1 MEAAPGRARARAIR
15 TCARHIWKHHE
26 AWVNARALHLDRH
39 FATPVNQLRKQNGFL
54 HPCEPLNPTS
64 RKQASKQENTIVLGG
79 LMRHL
84 KCGGYKNAQ
93 PSTCST
99 SVGPWPGSQG
109 RLVGKEDSALP
120 GSAARR
126 AAAYRSRSAASISGG
141 GCAATSPTRA
151 GADGGTCEADAASAS
166 LAAGAQCAEGGSGGG
181 VCGSGAGGG
190 TELTGEALDMALVDG
205 RSASVGGAPGPSE
218 LRRRGELAG
227 EEGCERRLG
236 ELAGEGSAREAPRV
250 GCASEGTR
258 SAELSAERCDVARGD
273 ERMGEEGCE

>member
-1 MEAAPGRARARAIR
+1 LEAAPGRARARAIR

-26 AWVNARALHLDRH
+26 AWVNARALHLDVLEMLDRH
-39 FATPVNQLRKQNGFL
+39 FATPVNQLRKQNGFHIRANL
-54 HPCEPLNPTS
+54 FSQLA
-64 RKQASKQENTIVLGG
+64 ASKQTIVLGG

-166 LAAGAQCAEGGSGGG
+166 LAAGA
-181 VCGSGAGGG
+181 
-190 TELTGEALDMALVDG
+190 
-205 RSASVGGAPGPSE
+205 P
-218 LRRRGELAG
+218 
-227 EEGCERRLG
+227 
-236 ELAGEGSAREAPRV
+236 
-250 GCASEGTR
+250 
-258 SAELSAERCDVARGD
+258 
-273 ERMGEEGCE
+273 

>member
-1 MEAAPGRARARAIR
+1 
-15 TCARHIWKHHE
+15 
-26 AWVNARALHLDRH
+26 
-39 FATPVNQLRKQNGFL
+39 
-54 HPCEPLNPTS
+54 
-64 RKQASKQENTIVLGG
+64 
-79 LMRHL
+79 MRHL

-190 TELTGEALDMALVDG
+190 TELTGEALDMALADG

-227 EEGCERRLG
+227 EEGCE
-236 ELAGEGSAREAPRV
+236 
-250 GCASEGTR
+250 
-258 SAELSAERCDVARGD
+258 
-273 ERMGEEGCE
+273 